1 MLSSNPLILTK
12 STRMKTGPNQP
23 QITSIGYF
31 LLISLFNLALSLQG
45 QGASQADPFAA
56 GVRATE
62 PLTPME
68 ELEAFQLPPGF
79 EIELVASEP
88 DISKP
93 MNMAFDAK
101 GRLWVTDTLEY
112 PFPVP
117 LDQKGRDSIKVLSD
131 TNKNGRFDKITTFA
145 DGLNIPIGLYPH
157 KNGVLAWSIPNIWW
171 FEDTD
176 GDGVADKREKRYGPL
191 GWERDTHGM
200 NASFTRGFDGW
211 LYATHGFNNNTTIRG
226 SDGSEVVMNSGN
238 TYRILLDGSRVE
250 QHTFGQV
257 NPFGMCLDPLG
268 NFYTADCH
276 SAPVYQLLR
285 GAYYPSFGKPHDGL
299 GFGPTLMSHAHG
311 STAICGIV
319 FYDDDQWP
327 LEYRENVFI
336 GNVMTS
342 RLNRD
347 VLLAT
352 GSSRKAVEMPDLL
365 KTKDPW
371 FRPVNLQLG
380 PDGALYIAD
389 FYNRIIGHYEVPLK
403 HPGRDRER
411 GRIWKLT
418 YKGGPGRSSEGHG
431 LPDFTQMSSVDLISE
446 LGHANITRRM
456 LATHHVVDSDDEKT
470 GNRVR
475 RYWNRGELKNWKQR
489 VQALW
494 LMHRLDLLNESIIGD
509 AVHDETMEVRTHAMH
524 LLAERKDWSKAQQN
538 WVVLALQDDHPN
550 VQRAAANALSLHP
563 NEAHILPLLKA
574 RETPSQ
580 NDPQWL
586 HGMRLA
592 LRNQLQTED
601 AWIKLQELKLSQKE
615 AERIADIAVAVRA
628 EGAGDFLVRFASKYS
643 VKESLLLPSFRHAA
657 RYATSDRLNDLAR
670 LVPAKF
676 PNQTDLQLELFKSL
690 QQGSI
695 ERGGGMSPALRRW
708 GTQLVQRIVRDNS
721 ENGGS
726 WSYRPVEG
734 LRKTPNPWFL
744 QQRASADGDRNSI
757 FVCSLPPG
765 GESFTGI
772 LRSPDFKCPAQLSFF
787 LAGHDGYPD
796 KDRQNKNGLR
806 LVDSISGEVLR
817 VEYAPRHDTAQP
829 YHWDLSQ
836 FQGREVTLEI
846 FDTDEGAAYA
856 WLAMGRLKPVV
867 VSFPKMSPNEEGG
880 RLVSA
885 AQLVRDLQLN
895 QFKPKLKEWL
905 LGSIPDVTVSV
916 AAAKALSRFDKEN
929 LPVRLADFLQNP
941 EIADSAI
948 SSLRQAMVADSE
960 AIQISLLNDMVAALP
975 LKHQQEVVNLL
986 SNYAASIEWLVVQI
1000 KEGQLSPLTLRNQ
1013 SAFSKMVA
1021 ALNEDDIDFLK
1032 ELKRQLPAPDH
1043 SVQDLIDHHSDTFD
1057 FSKADL
1063 ANGRLLFE
1071 QACSLCHQV
1080 AGKGAIVAPQLDGI
1094 GSRGVERVIEDI
1106 LAPDRNI
1113 DPAFQ
1118 SYLITLTNGEVMTGI
1133 PRREEGNAFVFA
1145 NASGQ
1150 EVTISVT
1157 DIESRKKSHQ
1167 SLMPDNFGE
1176 LFDDRQFAD
1185 LVGFLLESAN
1195 ISE

>member
-1 MLSSNPLILTK
+1 VKNKLNHLQVIAVGSLVFLIHLSPGFS
-12 STRMKTGPNQP
+12 
-23 QITSIGYF
+23 
-31 LLISLFNLALSLQG
+31 LLG

-56 GVRATE
+56 GVRVTK
-62 PLTPME
+62 PLTPSE

-88 DISKP
+88 EISKP

-101 GRLWVTDTLEY
+101 GQLWVTDTLEY

-117 LDQKGRDSIKVLSD
+117 LNQKGRDSIKVFTD
-131 TNKNGRFDKITTFA
+131 TDKDGQFDKMTTFA
-145 DGLNIPIGLYPH
+145 DGLNIPIGLYPY

-200 NASFTRGFDGW
+200 NSSFTRGFDGW

-226 SDGSEVVMNSGN
+226 ADGSEVVMNSGN
-238 TYRILLDGSRVE
+238 TYRIRLDGSRVE

-299 GFGPTLMSHAHG
+299 GFGPVLMSHAHG

-347 VLLAT
+347 VLMAS
-352 GSSRKAVEMPDLL
+352 GSSRTAVEMPDLL

-418 YKGGPGRSSEGHG
+418 YKGGPGRTSLGHG
-431 LPDFTQMSSVDLISE
+431 LPDFTQMKRSELISE

-456 LATHHVVDSDDEKT
+456 LATHQVVDEGDEKT
-470 GNRVR
+470 GKHIR
-475 RYWNRGELKNWKQR
+475 RYWNQGKLKNWKQR

-494 LMHRLDLLNESIIGD
+494 VMHRLDLLNESIIGD
-509 AVHDETMEVRTHAMH
+509 AIHDEAMEVRTHAMH
-524 LLAERKDWSKAQQN
+524 LLAERGDWSKNQQN
-538 WVVLALQDDHPN
+538 WVILALQDDHPN

-563 NEAHILPLLKA
+563 HESHIRPLLKA

-592 LRNQLQTED
+592 LRNQLQKED
-601 AWIKLQELKLSQKE
+601 AWLKLTELKLGQIDT
-615 AERIADIAVAVRA
+615 ERIADVAVSVRS
-628 EGAGDFLVRFASKYS
+628 EGAGDFLVWFASKYS
-643 VKESLLLPSFRHAA
+643 AQESLLLQSFRHAA
-657 RYATSDRLNDLAR
+657 RFASTSKLNDLAR
-670 LVPAKF
+670 LVPKKF
-676 PNQTDLQLELFKSL
+676 PNQTGLQLELFRSVK
-690 QQGSI
+690 QGGI
-695 ERGGGMSPALRRW
+695 ERGEDMTPAIRTW
-708 GTQLVQRIVRDNS
+708 GTQLVQQIMQSHSANDD
-721 ENGGS
+721 S
-726 WSYRPVEG
+726 WSYRSVEG
-734 LRKTPNPWFL
+734 LRKTQNPWFL
-744 QQRASADGDRNSI
+744 QQRSSADGDRNST
-757 FVCSLPPG
+757 FLCSLPPG
-765 GESFTGI
+765 GESYTGI
-772 LRSPDFKCPAQLSFF
+772 LRSPDFECPDRLSFF

-796 KDRQNKNGLR
+796 KDRQQKNGLR
-806 LVDSISGEVLR
+806 LVDPNSGEVLR
-817 VEYAPRHDTAQP
+817 MEYAPRNDTAQP
-829 YHWDLSQ
+829 FHWDLSQ
-836 FQGREVTLEI
+836 LKGREVALEI
-846 FDTDEGAAYA
+846 IDADEGAAYA
-856 WLAMGRLKPVV
+856 WLAMGRLEPSV
-867 VSFPKMSPNEEGG
+867 VSWPNVSPNEVGG
-880 RLVSA
+880 WLIA
-885 AQLVRDLQLN
+885 AAKMSGDLQLK
-895 QFKPKLKEWL
+895 QHQSKLKKWIQ
-905 LGSIPDVTVSV
+905 GPVPDITVSV
-916 AAAKALSRFDKEN
+916 AAAKALAAMGNKNFA
-929 LPVRLADFLQNP
+929 LRLAELLQNHEFSQAARASLRMAMILP
-941 EIADSAI
+941 EHEAQSRMLIEMI
-948 SSLRQAMVADSE
+948 SS
-960 AIQISLLNDMVAALP
+960 LP

-986 SNYAASIEWLVVQI
+986 SNHTASIKWLVEQI
-1000 KEGQLSPLTLRNQ
+1000 KEGRLSPLTLRNQ
-1013 SAFSKMVA
+1013 NVFSKMEA
-1021 ALNEDDIDFLK
+1021 SLNEDTLDAVRQLK
-1032 ELKRQLPAPDH
+1032 DQLPAPNH
-1043 SVQDLIDHHSDTFD
+1043 TVQDGIDRLTNLFDLSKSDV
-1057 FSKADL
+1057 
-1063 ANGRLLFE
+1063 ANGAVLFE
-1071 QACSLCHQV
+1071 QACVMCHQV
-1080 AGKGAIVAPQLDGI
+1080 GGDGAIIGPQLDGI
-1094 GSRGVERVIEDI
+1094 GSRGLERVIEDI
-1106 LAPDRNI
+1106 YAPNRNI
-1113 DPAFQ
+1113 DHAFQ
-1118 SYLITLTNGEVMTGI
+1118 TYTITLTNGEVKTGI
-1133 PRREEGNAFVFA
+1133 PRREEGNALVLA

-1150 EVTISVT
+1150 EVTISVA
-1157 DIESRKKSHQ
+1157 DIQSRKKSHQ

-1176 LFDDRQFAD
+1176 LFDDHQFAD
-1185 LVGFLLESAN
+1185 LVGFLLKTSIVTE
-1195 ISE
+1195 